1 MTPRFAACSRAPM
14 LRASKLLAPM
24 CLIQMLLAAGA
35 VCAAE
40 SKPFTPLLMLQN
52 QDVGEARFSPDGRHV
67 FLDTHLAYRDKVKF
81 DRGRDWGRDV
91 SVLSVLDVGSGKS
104 RVLRTGPKD
113 RTWYL
118 GSAPGGAYT
127 TFGWFDG
134 DVQKVGVIDNATGK
148 ERRLSLDGSTSVM
161 PISWISP
168 REFVLVSMDK
178 DEQERTMSFDG
189 YGLRKVVEFS
199 RKTWQGQASVKAVG
213 SGRYRSASQ
222 DPLVKLSLVDAASGA
237 AREFDRGSFGYM
249 LTPAPQGGRLA
260 YLRKLGSLD
269 MSGVKTKAILSVG
282 DRSQLVI
289 IDSAKGKIDL
299 PLCEGCSVDDGSLRW
314 SPSGQQLYYSV
325 RSRKQDEL
333 AHAHYTY
340 EVAKGVSTP
349 LRTPGLE
356 WDTEE
361 EQARY
366 VAPLL
371 WLDDEHLAVRTRREG
386 AGEFEDQG
394 FRWTRINRAGAVQGE
409 LTAQI
414 PRGEDKQVFKYPVA
428 TYQGGLLFIAS
439 RQLWQVPAQG
449 APRSLTAKL
458 GADVESWCA
467 PYAPWRMAT
476 PRCDALGSDS
486 IFPAVDA
493 LALERNKLALRI
505 MREGVFSGE
514 FAFVDLASG
523 EISRVKRPSDDS
535 MPLEVS
541 ALAGAAL
548 FQRKGSDGDEV
559 LLVRAGQ
566 APLSVH
572 RFNAHLANVGAATPV
587 LLTRREAGE
596 DEDRNDWLLLP
607 PNHKPGDRHP
617 LLVYFYPDTRYRKEL
632 KGDDLRDISFLNK
645 NIPAARGY
653 AVLLA
658 SMKISDYGT
667 AGGNPMREMHEQLIR
682 AAENAVA
689 KGYVDPDRWAIMG
702 HSYGGYGTN
711 SIITQT
717 GRFKA
722 AVSLAGLANLTSGYG
737 IGMNTDKT
745 SAVPE
750 GLNFGALWSEGGQGR
765 MGVPPWQDP
774 QRYINNSPLFQ
785 ADKIT
790 TPLMLIHGDLDFVNV
805 NEAEQLF
812 AALHRQGK
820 DVQLVRY
827 WGEGHVYLSPGN
839 IEDMWTRI
847 FAFLDESGLQ
857 GPAKATAGA
866 TAQAA
871 P

>member
-1 MTPRFAACSRAPM
+1 
-14 LRASKLLAPM
+14 
-24 CLIQMLLAAGA
+24 
-35 VCAAE
+35 V
-40 SKPFTPLLMLQN
+40 
-52 QDVGEARFSPDGRHV
+52 
-67 FLDTHLAYRDKVKF
+67 
-81 DRGRDWGRDV
+81 
-91 SVLSVLDVGSGKS
+91 
-104 RVLRTGPKD
+104 
-113 RTWYL
+113 
-118 GSAPGGAYT
+118 
-127 TFGWFDG
+127 
-134 DVQKVGVIDNATGK
+134 
-148 ERRLSLDGSTSVM
+148 
-161 PISWISP
+161 
-168 REFVLVSMDK
+168 
-178 DEQERTMSFDG
+178 
-189 YGLRKVVEFS
+189 
-199 RKTWQGQASVKAVG
+199 
-213 SGRYRSASQ
+213 
-222 DPLVKLSLVDAASGA
+222 VDAATGA
-237 AREFDRGSFGYM
+237 ARAFDRGSFAFL

-260 YLRKLGSLD
+260 YLRKLGALD
-269 MSGVKTKAILSVG
+269 MSGVKTKAILGVG
-282 DRSQLVI
+282 DRSQLMI
-289 IDSAKGKIDL
+289 YDSAKGKISV

-314 SPSGQQLYYSV
+314 SPSGAQLYYSV
-325 RSRKQDEL
+325 RSRQQDEL
-333 AHAHYTY
+333 AHRHYLY
-340 EVAKGVSTP
+340 DVAAGTAIA
-349 LRTPGLE
+349 LRTPGLV

-366 VAPLL
+366 LAPLL
-371 WLDDEHLAVRTRREG
+371 WLDEQHLAVRTRRKD
-386 AGEFEDQG
+386 AGQFEDQDY
-394 FRWTRINRAGAVQGE
+394 RWTRIDRSGAVQGE
-409 LTAQI
+409 LTAAI
-414 PRGEDKQVFKYPVA
+414 PRGDDKQVFKYPVA
-428 TYQGGLLFIAS
+428 VYQGGLLFIAD
-439 RQLWQVPAQG
+439 RQLWHAPAQG
-449 APRSLTAKL
+449 APRSLTAAL

-486 IFPAVDA
+486 IFPTADA
-493 LALERNKLALRI
+493 LALERHQLALRI
-505 MREGVFSGE
+505 MREGVFTGE
-514 FAFVDLASG
+514 FAFIDLASG
-523 EISRVKRPSDDS
+523 AVKRVQRPTEDS
-535 MPLEVS
+535 MPLEAS

-566 APLSVH
+566 APVSVH

-607 PNHKPGDRHP
+607 PNHQPGQRHP

-645 NIPAARGY
+645 NIPAAHGY

-689 KGYVDPDRWAIMG
+689 QGYVDPDRWAIMG

-722 AVSLAGLANLTSGYG
+722 AVSLAGLANLSSGYG

-745 SAVPE
+745 FAVPE

-765 MGVPPWQDP
+765 MGVPPWKDP
-774 QRYINNSPLFQ
+774 QRYIDNSPLFQ

-827 WGEGHVYLSPGN
+827 WGEGHTYLSPGN
-839 IEDMWTRI
+839 IEDMWARI
-847 FAFLDESGLQ
+847 FAFLDESGLR
-857 GPAKATAGA
+857 GPAQGQASASA
-866 TAQAA
+866 RAA